1 LQTAIGNTKSAKE
14 ETQKAQISISIFL
27 CAFCVGFALF
37 VFSDVEKIQ
46 RSLPEGE
53 IDDVCYPA

>member
-1 LQTAIGNTKSAKE
+1 MFNRIPPAPSPMALSQDLGNTKSAKE

-37 VFSDVEKIQ
+37 VFPVFIT
-46 RSLPEGE
+46 LLT
-53 IDDVCYPA
+53 